1 LEKELRDKKLLQKE
15 VRESRAEKLRL
26 EQAVDNRTEELKET
40 NQSLENKNK
49 ELLNMNKELEAFTY
63 VTSHDLP
70 EPLRKLQTFAG
81 MILEKEKQHLSD
93 KGKNYFH
100 IMQQETERMRQL
112 IHDLLL
118 FSRLNV
124 DERKFEV
131 TALNIII
138 DEVKTEFKET
148 ILQKG
153 AIIEVAEI
161 CDVKIIPFQFR
172 QLMHNLIGNALKY
185 SNPKI
190 PPHLKIA
197 SRNIKYENL
206 NIEELPPQVQ
216 YCHITI
222 SDNGIGFEQKYST
235 KIFEVFQ
242 KLHSK
247 EEYAGTGIGLAVVK
261 KIVDNHNGIITASSD
276 LDKGATFN
284 IYIPV

>member
-1 LEKELRDKKLLQKE
+1 
-15 VRESRAEKLRL
+15 
-26 EQAVDNRTEELKET
+26 
-40 NQSLENKNK
+40 
-49 ELLNMNKELEAFTY
+49 
-63 VTSHDLP
+63 
-70 EPLRKLQTFAG
+70 
-81 MILEKEKQHLSD
+81 
-93 KGKNYFH
+93 
-100 IMQQETERMRQL
+100 MRQL

-138 DEVKTEFKET
+138 DEVKSEFKET